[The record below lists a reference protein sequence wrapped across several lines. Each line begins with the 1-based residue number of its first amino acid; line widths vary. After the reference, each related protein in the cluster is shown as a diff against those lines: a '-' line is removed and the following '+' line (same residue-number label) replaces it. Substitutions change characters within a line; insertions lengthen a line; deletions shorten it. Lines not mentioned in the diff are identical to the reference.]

1 MQCFPR
7 AYALNCLSFNYSVL
21 EYVRATPSIH
31 TVVLSSAFYPYFDAE
46 RHLVQRG
53 PEGDIDVRPD
63 GTGLPTG
70 TGTARDGAAVY
81 AQKCAACHGAN
92 GEGGTADVLV
102 GAEPKNSAPFG
113 PEYER
118 WRGERPDVPFT
129 IGNYWPYATTLF
141 DYIRRAMPAT
151 APGSLT
157 ADETY
162 ALVAWLLAK
171 NEIIA
176 ESETMNRDSLP
187 RVRMPARSR
196 FVPDNR
202 KGGAEVK

>member
-1 MQCFPR
+1 MTRVLVGAVSLLAISACRRPDAATSVGAAPSSSPPPAPAAATHFGFGRPATEAEIR
-7 AYALNCLSFNYSVL
+7 AWDV
-21 EYVRATPSIH
+21 
-31 TVVLSSAFYPYFDAE
+31 
-46 RHLVQRG
+46 
-53 PEGDIDVRPD
+53 DVRPD
-63 GTGLPTG
+63 GAGLPPG
-70 TGTARDGAAVY
+70 HGSVDEGAALYV
-81 AQKCAACHGAN
+81 QQCQVCHGVKGRG
-92 GEGGTADVLV
+92 GEFDALV
-102 GAEPKNSAPFG
+102 GREPREGFPFG
-113 PEYER
+113 KAARLRELR
-118 WRGERPDVPFT
+118 T

-141 DYIRRAMPAT
+141 DYVRRAMPAT

-176 ESETMNRDSLP
+176 ESEMMNRETLP

-202 KGGAEVK
+202 RGGAEVK

>member
-1 MQCFPR
+1 MTRLIIVVAAIFTVNLVVSAQPQSRRFGIGTP
-7 AYALNCLSFNYSVL
+7 
-21 EYVRATPSIH
+21 ATPEQIAA
-31 TVVLSSAFYPYFDAE
+31 L
-46 RHLVQRG
+46 
-53 PEGDIDVRPD
+53 DIDVRPD
-63 GTGLPTG
+63 GAGLPAG
-70 TGTARDGAAVY
+70 SGTARGGAEVY

-102 GAEPKNSAPFG
+102 GAEPKNFAPFG

-118 WRGERPDVPFT
+118 WKGARPDVPFT

-141 DYIRRAMPAT
+141 DYVRRAMPAT
-151 APGSLT
+151 APGTLS

-176 ESETMNRDSLP
+176 ESDTLDRDTLP
-187 RVRMPARSR
+187 RVRMPAASR

-202 KGGAEVK
+202 RGVTEIK